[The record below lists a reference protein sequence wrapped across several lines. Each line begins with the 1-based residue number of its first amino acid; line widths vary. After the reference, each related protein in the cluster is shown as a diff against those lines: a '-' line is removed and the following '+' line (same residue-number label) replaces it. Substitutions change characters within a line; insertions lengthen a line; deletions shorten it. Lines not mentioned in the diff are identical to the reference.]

1 MMQYNIDLSSL
12 LRISTVTSGESTIQT
27 PEIDT
32 RTFMQRLAMRS
43 GETVVMS
50 GFEQTEDT
58 ADSQGLGHE
67 KNILMGGAAKG
78 SRNKRTIV
86 ILLTANVV
94 DKI

>member
-1 MMQYNIDLSSL
+1 MQYNIDLSSL
-12 LRISTVTSGESTIQT
+12 LRINSVSSGDSTIQT

-43 GETVVMS
+43 GETIVMS
-50 GFEQTEDT
+50 GFEQTEDNV
-58 ADSQGLGHE
+58 DSQGLGHE
-67 KNILMGGAAKG
+67 KNILMGGAANGK
-78 SRNKRTIV
+78 RNKKTIV